1 MGPTAVVE
9 GEQVISM
16 APVLEVWGKL
26 DVLRLHEKTKWDDW
40 LQDHYG
46 RKRDVDGS
54 T

>member
-1 MGPTAVVE
+1 
-9 GEQVISM
+9 M